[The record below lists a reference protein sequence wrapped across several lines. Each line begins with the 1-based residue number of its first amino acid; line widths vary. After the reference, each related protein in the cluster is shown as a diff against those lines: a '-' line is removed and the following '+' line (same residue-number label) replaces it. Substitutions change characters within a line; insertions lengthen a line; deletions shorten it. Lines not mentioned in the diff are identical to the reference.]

1 MLVPLTYGAAY
12 EREHSREHG
21 ERDEKLCVRGTSLD
35 DFFLFVCFGAVPLHA
50 HTQTAH
56 WAILHTHTRA
66 RLTHLARS
74 AHHLRRRWVRRGF
87 DGRTFF
93 GACLL
98 RRSRSRGRGRV
109 RVVAVF
115 AVPGGMHS
123 YSSKTVGVVIEQR
136 ERERNMEENPH
147 AQPACSVTRP
157 REPLVVVCGLA
168 AVGCLLLLLLLL
180 SLRMRVRMRN
190 CVSC

>member
-35 DFFLFVCFGAVPLHA
+35 DFFVCLFRRCSFARTHSDSTLG
-50 HTQTAH
+50 HTA
-56 WAILHTHTRA
+56 HTHTRA

-74 AHHLRRRWVRRGF
+74 AHHLRRRWVRRVF
-87 DGRTFF
+87 DVRTFF

-109 RVVAVF
+109 RVAAVF

-123 YSSKTVGVVIEQR
+123 YSSKTLGVVIEQR

-168 AVGCLLLLLLLL
+168 AVGCLLLLL